1 LKANS
6 NFWCGFREEVGWAGK
21 MVKQLPLVLDW
32 AVKFDCFFLA
42 FLSRL
47 AGVGIYGTL
56 PFLPFDFLL
65 C

>member
-1 LKANS
+1 
-6 NFWCGFREEVGWAGK
+6 